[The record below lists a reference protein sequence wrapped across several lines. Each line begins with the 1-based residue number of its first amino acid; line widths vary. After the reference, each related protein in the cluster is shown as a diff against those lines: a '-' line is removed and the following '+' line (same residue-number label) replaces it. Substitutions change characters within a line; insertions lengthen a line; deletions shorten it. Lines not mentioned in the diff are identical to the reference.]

1 MRGIVSIGDVVEMN
15 KVLQGQGIPAYVHL
29 HDTCGSQ
36 FFTFG
41 PPKGSDIQEVSE
53 QSLEAAREKV
63 GEFLSFKGIRAEF
76 SEDGK
81 SFWTV

>member
-1 MRGIVSIGDVVEMN
+1 MSIGDVVEMN

>member
-15 KVLQGQGIPAYVHL
+15 KVLQGQGIPVYVHL

-41 PPKGSDIQEVSE
+41 PPKGSDIQEVSG
-53 QSLEAAREKV
+53 QSLAAAREKV
-63 GEFLSFKGIRAEF
+63 GEFLSFRGIRAEF

>member
-41 PPKGSDIQEVSE
+41 PPKGSDIQEVSR

-63 GEFLSFKGIRAEF
+63 GEFLSLKGIRAEF

>member
-15 KVLQGQGIPAYVHL
+15 KVLQDQGIPAYVHL

-41 PPKGSDIQEVSE
+41 PPKGSETQGVSE
-53 QSLEAAREKV
+53 PSSPRTAVVLDGLTLIRGRRVGGSLLGEK
-63 GEFLSFKGIRAEF
+63 KI
-76 SEDGK
+76 
-81 SFWTV
+81 

>member
-15 KVLQGQGIPAYVHL
+15 KSLQDQGIPAYVHL

-41 PPKGSDIQEVSE
+41 PPKGSDTREVSE
-53 QSLEAAREKV
+53 QSLETAQKKV
-63 GEFLSFKGIRAEF
+63 GEFLSSKGIRVEF

-81 SFWTV
+81 LFWTV